1 MTISRGAVTI
11 LEDIKCQEEKN
22 MLIFKIKDVDD
33 MGKSRM
39 RELLVNSSLVT
50 SSEGRY
56 EAHVLLVQF

>member
-11 LEDIKCQEEKN
+11 LEDIKCQEEKT

-50 SSEGRY
+50 SSECRY